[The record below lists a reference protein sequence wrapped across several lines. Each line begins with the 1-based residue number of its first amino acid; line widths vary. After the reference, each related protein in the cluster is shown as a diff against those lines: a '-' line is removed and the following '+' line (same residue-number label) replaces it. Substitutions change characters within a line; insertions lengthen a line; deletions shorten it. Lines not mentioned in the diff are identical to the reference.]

1 MLSSERSKEMFMTVE
16 RFTKVTHQSWGQNIL
31 NSFIGAVLGVLLF
44 FGSFVVLWTNE
55 GKTDWSQVARSSIAV
70 DSSAVNPAHDG
81 KFIAATGNLVSTEQL
96 GDAPY
101 LQPGSYLRLERKVE
115 MFAWK
120 EEQHSDTKKELGGG
134 STTTTTYDYS
144 KVWTSNP
151 QDSSSFEYSQNHVNP
166 PQRIQSAEHTVTSAH
181 LGAYTLNT
189 DQLEMPDG
197 TPIALNDSMI
207 SYDSKRPV
215 VDNYLFIGSGTPD
228 NPQLGDMR
236 IQYLA
241 VPNNANVTVF
251 GTQQGSSIVAY
262 LYRGDSSFFRA
273 LSGDRATAIAQ
284 LHSEHVMLTWILR
297 LVGFLMMWIGMALT
311 LGPITTFLDVLPILG
326 NASGCV
332 IGLATFGAALT
343 LSTVTVIISLIAHS
357 IIALI
362 ILLALIVGGVVLWSR
377 RAKGRPVAATA

>member
-1 MLSSERSKEMFMTVE
+1 MTVE

-44 FGSFVVLWTNE
+44 FGSFVVLWMNE
-55 GKTDWSQVARSSIAV
+55 GKTDWSQVASTSIAV
-70 DSSAVNPAHDG
+70 DSSAVNPANDG

-101 LQPGSYLRLERKVE
+101 LQPGSYLKLERRVE

-120 EEQHSDTKKELGGG
+120 EEQHSETKKELGGG

-151 QDSSSFEYSQNHVNP
+151 QDSSNFEYSQTHANP
-166 PQRIQSAEHTVTSAH
+166 PQRIQSAEHTVTSAL
-181 LGAYTLNT
+181 LGAYSIQTS
-189 DQLEMPDG
+189 QLTMPDAM
-197 TPIALNDSMI
+197 PIALNDSMI
-207 SYDSKRPV
+207 MYDSKLPV
-215 VDNYLFIGSGTPD
+215 VDNYLFIGSGTPA
-228 NPQLGDMR
+228 NPQLGDIR

-251 GTQQGSSIVAY
+251 GTQQGSAIVTY
-262 LYRGDSSFFRA
+262 LYHGTSAFFRA

-284 LHSEHVMLTWILR
+284 LHSEHVILTWILR
-297 LVGFLMMWIGMALT
+297 LAGFLMMWFGMALS
-311 LGPITTFLDVLPILG
+311 LGPVTAFLDVLPILG

-332 IGLATFGAALT
+332 IGLATFGIALV
-343 LSTVTVIISLIAHS
+343 LSTITVILSLIAHS
-357 IIALI
+357 IIALV
-362 ILLALIVGGVVLWSR
+362 ILLALVVGGVLLWSR
-377 RAKGRPVAATA
+377 RATRRAIAARA